1 MTSDEIKSTIEAL
14 LAESKIDEAIKVLQ
28 QARQRGENIT
38 FQIGKSVINITEG
51 RDIHIGDRIYQ
62 LTDSQSLK
70 DFFLP
75 LLEELQ
81 SKKKLPSYE
90 ELINTWIAR
99 VETRRRLICQR
110 ELRGKPN
117 IIDYVQSPLQNH
129 WGDFIK
135 ATPWH
140 EEVDTLLSSIRNGIH
155 HAISLIKGSSRYKSV
170 NIKKFNE
177 FLQEANKIKSEKIY
191 IEIFDH
197 LEEVVNKPIFGDI
210 RLQVEK
216 LLNLIGDSLE
226 RQGEA
231 LEAIQ
236 KLKQSLSD
244 LKQIIKYVRFKKCFL
259 ILGSLGTGK
268 THFISYL
275 LKESTKLSKSILSP
289 TDETD
294 LTKQEFLAIHLKPI
308 NVNSLEQSI
317 LQEIRNYS
325 DTDAWQDVKEFDEFL
340 QKNNSRIRLVIIID
354 DLQQWIFEWSQRGA
368 DFRIELK
375 DYIAEHTQ
383 LHSIYWL
390 VTLLDTNYDKVADAS
405 ILDTNYD
412 KDKDTDSS
420 INVFWRKYSF
430 FDDRIQQI
438 RKSVN
443 DISNLIYETLP
454 FLGGW
459 VYLDYLNYTQ
469 KLGINII
476 SAHIKKQFIDGN
488 RNKDEKNEFLE
499 IGSIVEE
506 PYVYYISNP
515 LIAWIAIDSSKGSD
529 IEELASLSF
538 SEFIGLFQKIMFSEI
553 DSLGKSI
560 VYGYKIN
567 YNLANV
573 QAIIS
578 NIVNLMVESSTFF
591 YCCQELV
598 VNLTSKVFKVVT
610 DTYLQ
615 RVEQCINLL
624 QDVSLLERLS
634 PAPECSC
641 NEKVNILFEPFWLW
655 QFARNW
661 IGKYDLECDRIR
673 FIEDLQSWMVSVRQ
687 EAFREEAL
695 IFILLLIDSQ
705 DRERIQTS
713 TDLGNTVQPV
723 NKSFVQSIYLEALQN
738 SQFPASASWF
748 AGHRGAEQIQTALV
762 NWAETHQAII
772 KEKRV
777 LFSFMYFMSQA
788 QVLTIP
794 DRLKLISFYYLK
806 DITKDLAPYFLFIV
820 KRMLS
825 EVREIKTMISCID
838 YLEGCEVMD
847 TGMASEL
854 AHELAKLSINII
866 VDIHD
871 QTQKDK
877 QAGNSNRMRPVLR
890 TILSCLRNID
900 RKLKYYQSS
909 NRGPWRRFH
918 FREWLVFEF
927 CRVLME
933 IEGLKGF
940 DLLMKESWFYPEYL
954 KIHKTVSVEMERE
967 ATIAIGYYYRNFM
980 QNLEEL
986 QLQEFLKNLRKLIDK
1001 GRAKTACFIIYHT
1014 VSTSF
1019 ADEIGVGTITP
1030 KIDPILCPI
1039 LREISQ
1045 DPSMR
1050 RDDFFGDF
1058 FRVNLSNS

>member
-14 LAESKIDEAIKVLQ
+14 LAESNLDEAINVLQ
-28 QARQRGENIT
+28 QIQGREENIT

-62 LTDSQSLK
+62 LTDTKSLK
-70 DFFLP
+70 DFLLP

-81 SKKKLPSYE
+81 SKKKLPLYE
-90 ELINTWIAR
+90 ELINTWITQI
-99 VETRRRLICQR
+99 ETRQRLICQR

-117 IIDYVQSPLQNH
+117 IIDYVQSPLQNY
-129 WGDFIK
+129 WDDFIK

-140 EEVDTLLSSIRNGIH
+140 EEVDKLLSSIRDGVHYVIP
-155 HAISLIKGSSRYKSV
+155 LIKDTSHYKSV
-170 NIKKFNE
+170 NIKTFNE
-177 FLQEANKIKSEKIY
+177 FLQETNKIRCEKNY

-210 RLQVEK
+210 RVQVEK
-216 LLNLIGDSLE
+216 LLNLIEDRPE
-226 RQGEA
+226 RQGNA
-231 LEAIQ
+231 LETT
-236 KLKQSLSD
+236 KELKQSLFD
-244 LKQIIKYVRFKKCFL
+244 LKQTIKSVKFKKCFL

-275 LKESTKLSKSILSP
+275 LKESIKLSKSILSS
-289 TDETD
+289 TDEAN
-294 LTKQEFLAIHLKPI
+294 LTKQRFLAIHLKLTNI
-308 NVNSLEQSI
+308 NSLEQAI
-317 LQEIRNYS
+317 LQELRNYS
-325 DTDAWQDVKEFDEFL
+325 ATDAWQKLEEFDKFFRE
-340 QKNNSRIRLVIIID
+340 KNPRIRLVIIID
-354 DLQQWIFEWSQRGA
+354 DLQQWIFQWSQRGA
-368 DFRIELK
+368 DFRRELK

-390 VTLLDTNYDKVADAS
+390 VTLLDTNYDKVTDAS
-405 ILDTNYD
+405 MNI
-412 KDKDTDSS
+412 
-420 INVFWRKYSF
+420 FWRDYSF
-430 FDDRIQQI
+430 FDAQIQQI

-443 DISNLIYETLP
+443 DISNLIYETIP

-459 VYLDYLNYTQ
+459 IYLDYLNYAQ
-469 KLGINII
+469 RLGVNII
-476 SAHIKKQFIDGN
+476 SAHIKKQFLDKN
-488 RNKDEKNEFLE
+488 RNKDELLDVE
-499 IGSIVEE
+499 SIVEE

-515 LIAWIAIDSSKGSD
+515 FIAWIAIDSSEGYD
-529 IEELASLSF
+529 IEELVSLSF
-538 SEFIGLFQKIMFSEI
+538 SEFIELFQEIIFSEI
-553 DSLGKSI
+553 DNLGKSI
-560 VYGYKIN
+560 VYGNKIN
-567 YNLANV
+567 YSLANI

-578 NIVNLMVESSTFF
+578 NIVNLMIESATFS
-591 YCCQELV
+591 YCCQELI
-598 VNLTSKVFKVVT
+598 VNITSKVFRIAA

-615 RVEQCINLL
+615 RVEQYINLF
-624 QDVSLLERLS
+624 QDVNLLERVS
-634 PAPECSC
+634 PALECSC
-641 NEKVNILFEPFWLW
+641 NERVNILFEPFWLW
-655 QFARNW
+655 QFARDW
-661 IGKYDLECDRIR
+661 VEKYDSNFNCTH
-673 FIEDLQSWMVSVRQ
+673 FVEDLKAWMVLVRQ

-695 IFILLLIDSQ
+695 IFILLLM
-705 DRERIQTS
+705 DRQSRKRMQTS
-713 TDLGNTVQPV
+713 TDLGETIQREPQL
-723 NKSFVQSIYLEALQN
+723 FVQNIYLEALQN

-748 AGHRGAEQIQTALV
+748 AGHRAAEQIQNALV
-762 NWAETHQAII
+762 NWAKTHQAII

-794 DRLKLISFYYLK
+794 ERLKLISFYYLK

-847 TGMASEL
+847 TGMALEL

-877 QAGNSNRMRPVLR
+877 QSGNSNRMRPVLR
-890 TILSCLRNID
+890 TILSCLKNID

-909 NRGPWRRFH
+909 NKGPWRRFH
-918 FREWLVFEF
+918 FREWLIFEF
-927 CRVLME
+927 CRFLME

-954 KIHKTVSVEMERE
+954 KIHKTVAIEMERE

-980 QNLEEL
+980 QNSEEL

-1019 ADEIGVGTITP
+1019 ADEIGVGSITP
-1030 KIDPILCPI
+1030 KIDPIFCPI

-1050 RDDFFGDF
+1050 TEEFFGDF
-1058 FRVNLSNS
+1058 FRINLSNS